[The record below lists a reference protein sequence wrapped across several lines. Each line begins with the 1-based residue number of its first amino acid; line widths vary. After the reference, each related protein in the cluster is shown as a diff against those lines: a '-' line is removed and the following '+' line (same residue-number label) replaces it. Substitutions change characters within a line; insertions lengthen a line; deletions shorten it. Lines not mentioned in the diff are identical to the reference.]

1 MKILDGQKLAE
12 TIYTRVKNKVSKMKQ
27 KPVLAVILVGN
38 DPASMLYVKIKKR
51 KCEEVGIGIKISN
64 FKFQISNKIKI
75 QELQNKIINQIKKYN
90 KDKNINGIIVQL
102 PLPKSLDTEEIIS
115 SIDPKKDVD
124 GLHPENVKLLAQA
137 KPNFVP
143 PTAAG
148 IMELMRANKIK
159 LKNKN
164 IVLVGH
170 GKLVGK
176 PLADLIMIN
185 YPDEKLTICDRETQ
199 NLSEITKKADILI
212 SATGQAHLIKADM
225 VKHGAVVIDAGTS
238 VEKARSTKSEIR
250 KKFRNSKFEIR
261 NLSKVVGDVDF
272 EEVKEI
278 ASYITPPKGGVG
290 PMTVAKLLE
299 NVINTK

>member
-51 KCEEVGIGIKISN
+51 KCEEVGIGIRVFCFAENVQTVEIVKIVSKLN
-64 FKFQISNKIKI
+64 N
-75 QELQNKIINQIKKYN
+75 
-90 KDKNINGIIVQL
+90 DKNISGIIVQL

-159 LKNKN
+159 LNNKN

-272 EEVKEI
+272 DEVKKI
-278 ASYITPPKGGVG
+278 SSYITPPKGGIG

-299 NVINTK
+299 NVVNIK